1 LIGWLY
7 VAVGAYWSVTTD
19 LSKTH
24 AGTLSG
30 VMNMGANVGG
40 VISPSLTPWLADH
53 WGWTASLL
61 VAALI
66 ASLRRRD
73 VAEDRSD
80 GGPEGVRR
88 WCEFLTQRVTPM

>member
-1 LIGWLY
+1 M
-7 VAVGAYWSVTTD
+7 TTD

-40 VISPSLTPWLADH
+40 VISPSLAPWFPDH

-66 ASLRRRD
+66 ALCGGVMWMKIDASEGLR
-73 VAEDRSD
+73 E
-80 GGPEGVRR
+80 
-88 WCEFLTQRVTPM
+88 

>member
-1 LIGWLY
+1 MY
-7 VAVGAYWSVTTD
+7 FTVGAYWRVTTD
-19 LSKTH
+19 LCKTH

-53 WGWTASLL
+53 WGWTVSLP

-66 ASLRRRD
+66 AFCGGVMWVKIDASEGLR
-73 VAEDRSD
+73 E
-80 GGPEGVRR
+80 
-88 WCEFLTQRVTPM
+88 

>member
-1 LIGWLY
+1 MAIASLSLGAGWLY
-7 VAVGAYWSVTTD
+7 FTVGAYWSVTTD

-66 ASLRRRD
+66 ALCGGVMWMKIDASEGLR
-73 VAEDRSD
+73 E
-80 GGPEGVRR
+80 
-88 WCEFLTQRVTPM
+88 